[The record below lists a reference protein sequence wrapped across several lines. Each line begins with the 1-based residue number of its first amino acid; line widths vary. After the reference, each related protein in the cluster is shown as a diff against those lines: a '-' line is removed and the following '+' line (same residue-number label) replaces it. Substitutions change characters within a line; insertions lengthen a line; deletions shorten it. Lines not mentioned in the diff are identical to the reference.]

1 MNAIPIGSA
10 VEGFVKYLQSNYEVF
25 FDSTTT
31 IIEGFMGWT
40 ENLLL
45 SVAPLIIVIVLAGIG
60 FLLANWKVSLFTFS
74 SLVLVFYIGI
84 WVYFIQT
91 FVLVLVSAII
101 SLAIGLPTGIL
112 TSRYKKLDKVVTP
125 ILDFM
130 QTMPPFVYL
139 IPAAL
144 LFGTGEVPGIIST
157 VIFSMPPAIR
167 LTKLGLN
174 QVPDDLIEVGHSF
187 GLNAW
192 QMLFKIK
199 LPMALPS
206 IMAGIN
212 QSIMLALSMVVIASM
227 IGAEGLGSQVLT
239 GIQRLE
245 IGVGFEAGLGV
256 VILAVILDRITGG
269 INLKKKRNA

>member
-1 MNAIPIGSA
+1 MNLIPIGSV
-10 VEGFVKYLQSNYEVF
+10 VEQFVNFLQDNYGGFFE
-25 FDSTTT
+25 T
-31 IIEGFMGWT
+31 IADAIEGFMGWT
-40 ENLLL
+40 QMLLL
-45 SVAPLIIVIVLAGIG
+45 SLPPLVFVIILAA
-60 FLLANWKVSLFTFS
+60 LAYVLANWKVSLFTFA
-74 SLVLVFYIGI
+74 SLVLVFYMGI
-84 WVYFIQT
+84 WIYFIKT
-91 FVLVLVSAII
+91 FVLVLVSALI
-101 SLAIGLPTGIL
+101 SLAIGLPLGVL
-112 TSRYKKLDKVVTP
+112 SSRYKKIDRIITP
-125 ILDFM
+125 VLDFM

-174 QVPDDLIEVGHSF
+174 QVPEELEEVGNSF
-187 GLNAW
+187 GLNGA
-192 QMLFKIK
+192 QMLYKIR

-256 VILAVILDRITGG
+256 VILAVILDRITGSVD
-269 INLKKKRNA
+269 LSRNKN

>member
-1 MNAIPIGSA
+1 MNLIPIGA
-10 VEGFVKYLQSNYEVF
+10 VVEKFVNFLQTNYGSF
-25 FDSTTT
+25 FEAIADVIKS
-31 IIEGFMGWT
+31 FMGGT
-40 ENLLL
+40 QTLLL
-45 SVAPLIIVIVLAGIG
+45 SLPPIAFVIILGLIALVFV
-60 FLLANWKVSLFTFS
+60 NWKVCLFTFG
-74 SLVLVFYIGI
+74 SLVFVFYIGI

-91 FVLVLVSAII
+91 FVLVLVSALI
-101 SLAIGLPTGIL
+101 SLGIGLPIGVLIA
-112 TSRYKKLDKVVTP
+112 RYEKASKVITP

-167 LTKLGLN
+167 MTKLGIR
-174 QVPDDLIEVGHSF
+174 QVPDDLEEVGHSF
-187 GLNAW
+187 GLTGF
-192 QMLFKIK
+192 QMLYKIK

-256 VILAVILDRITGG
+256 VILAVILDRLTGSV
-269 INLKKKRNA
+269 NLGRNKN

>member
-1 MNAIPIGSA
+1 MNLIPIGS
-10 VEGFVKYLQSNYEVF
+10 VIENLIKFLQNNYGGFFEAISNVI
-25 FDSTTT
+25 S
-31 IIEGFMGWT
+31 GFMGWT
-40 ENLLL
+40 QTLLL
-45 SVAPLIIVIVLAGIG
+45 SLPPLVFVIILAVLA
-60 FLLANWKVSLFTFS
+60 LVLANWKVALFTFG
-74 SLVLVFYIGI
+74 SLVVVFYTGI
-84 WVYFIQT
+84 WIYFIQT

-101 SLAIGLPTGIL
+101 SLAIGLPIGVLI
-112 TSRYKKLDKVVTP
+112 SRYKKLDRIVTP

-174 QVPDDLIEVGHSF
+174 QVPDELEEVGNSF
-187 GLNAW
+187 GLNGF
-192 QMLFKIK
+192 QMLYKIK

-206 IMAGIN
+206 MMAGIN
-212 QSIMLALSMVVIASM
+212 QSIMLSLSMVVIASM
-227 IGAEGLGSQVLT
+227 IGAEGLGSQVLK

-256 VILAVILDRITGG
+256 VILAVILDRITGS
-269 INLKKKRNA
+269 LDLTRNKN

>member
-1 MNAIPIGSA
+1 MNVIPVGA
-10 VEGFVKYLQSNYEVF
+10 VVERFVNFLQSNYGAVF
-25 FDSTTT
+25 EAISDV
-31 IIEGFMGWT
+31 IKGFMGGT
-40 ENLLL
+40 QTLLL
-45 SVAPLIIVIVLAGIG
+45 SLPPILFVLILAGLAY
-60 FLLANWKVSLFTFS
+60 FLANWKVSLFTFG
-74 SLVLVFYIGI
+74 SLVFVFYIGI

-91 FVLVLVSAII
+91 FVLVLVSAIL
-101 SLAIGLPTGIL
+101 SLAIGLPLGVLIA
-112 TSRYKKLDKVVTP
+112 RYNTLDRLLTP

-157 VIFSMPPAIR
+157 IIFSMPPAIR
-167 LTKLGLN
+167 LTKLGLR
-174 QVPDDLIEVGHSF
+174 QVPEELEEVGQSF
-187 GLNAW
+187 GLTGF
-192 QMLFKIK
+192 QMLYKIK

-212 QSIMLALSMVVIASM
+212 QSIMLSLSMVVIASM

-245 IGVGFEAGLGV
+245 IGIGFEAGLGV
-256 VILAVILDRITGG
+256 VILAVILDRMTGSIKLG
-269 INLKKKRNA
+269 KDKN

>member
-1 MNAIPIGSA
+1 MNLIPIGAVVEQFIHFLQNNYSA
-10 VEGFVKYLQSNYEVF
+10 F
-25 FDSTTT
+25 FDGITN
-31 IIEGFMGWT
+31 IIGSFMGAT
-40 ENLLL
+40 QTFLL
-45 SVAPLIIVIVLAGIG
+45 SLPPIVFVLILAVLA
-60 FLLANWKVSLFTFS
+60 LVLANWKVSLFTFG
-74 SLVLVFYIGI
+74 SLVVVFYTGI
-84 WVYFIQT
+84 WIYFIQT

-112 TSRYKKLDKVVTP
+112 MSRYSLLDRIITP
-125 ILDFM
+125 VLDLM

-157 VIFSMPPAIR
+157 IIFSMPPAIR

-174 QVPDDLIEVGHSF
+174 QVPDELEEVGHSF
-187 GLNAW
+187 GLNGF
-192 QMLFKIK
+192 QMLYKIK
-199 LPMALPS
+199 LPMAMPS

-212 QSIMLALSMVVIASM
+212 QSIMLSLSMVVIASM

-239 GIQRLE
+239 GIQRLQ

-256 VILAVILDRITGG
+256 VILAVILDRITGSVDMT
-269 INLKKKRNA
+269 RNKE

>member
-1 MNAIPIGSA
+1 MNLIPIGA
-10 VEGFVKYLQSNYEVF
+10 VVEQFINFLQDNYGAF
-25 FDSTTT
+25 FDGITN
-31 IIEGFMGWT
+31 IIQSFMGGT
-40 ENLLL
+40 QTLLL
-45 SVAPLIIVIVLAGIG
+45 SLPPIVFVLILAVLAYV
-60 FLLANWKVSLFTFS
+60 LANWKVSLFTFG

-84 WVYFIQT
+84 WIYFIQT

-101 SLAIGLPTGIL
+101 SLAIGLPTGVL
-112 TSRYKKLDKVVTP
+112 MSRYRMLDRIITP
-125 ILDFM
+125 VLDLM

-157 VIFSMPPAIR
+157 IIFSMPPAIR

-174 QVPDDLIEVGHSF
+174 QVPDELEEVGHSF
-187 GLNAW
+187 GLNGF
-192 QMLFKIK
+192 QMLYKIK

-212 QSIMLALSMVVIASM
+212 QSIMLSLSMVVIASM

-239 GIQRLE
+239 GIQRLQ

-256 VILAVILDRITGG
+256 VILAVILDRITGSVD
-269 INLKKKRNA
+269 LTRNKE